1 MSCITTTLLLFIS
14 GAAGGAL
21 FALLHLPL
29 PWTLGPLTV
38 MLGIKFI
45 GKRSIRW
52 PTALR
57 NVSLVILGIVMG
69 SPFNLATANKIL
81 DQLPAIAGATV
92 ITIVVSL
99 LIGYMTH
106 RLTGIDL
113 ASSLLGSVPGGMT
126 QMVLLSRE
134 LNKADATVVIFMQ
147 TTRMLSVLFVVPFLA
162 LHALGSN
169 VQLLAGSAQQ
179 GIIIS
184 DVEILLSVG
193 IVAAGTAIAVR
204 IGMPT
209 PWMVGPIIATAALV
223 CTGVPPLPLPS
234 WLIAVAQI
242 STGIYLGSNIETIR
256 MEHYNKPVLFTL
268 VGAGGIL
275 ACSFIIGIV
284 LQYLLGYSLA
294 TAFLGTAPG
303 GIAEMGLTAMM
314 IQADL
319 SVVIAYQMFRLLFI
333 LLVLPFA
340 LQWIFARI

>member
-1 MSCITTTLLLFIS
+1 MHHITTPLLLFIS
-14 GAAGGAL
+14 GAVGGGL
-21 FALLHLPL
+21 FYLLHLPL

-38 MLGIKFI
+38 MLAIKFL
-45 GKRSIRW
+45 GKRSVRW
-52 PTALR
+52 PDGLR
-57 NVSLVILGIVMG
+57 NGSLVILGIVMG
-69 SPFNLATANKIL
+69 SPFTLATAQKIL
-81 DQLPAIAGATV
+81 DQLPAIAGATIATV
-92 ITIVVSL
+92 GFSL

-113 ASSLLGSVPGGMT
+113 ASSLLGSVPGGLT

-134 LNKADATVVIFMQ
+134 LHKADATVVVFMQ
-147 TTRMLSVLFVVPFLA
+147 TTRMLAVLFIVPFLA

-184 DVEILLSVG
+184 DVEVLLSVG

-209 PWMVGPIIATAALV
+209 PWMVGPIIATAALL
-223 CTGVPPLPLPS
+223 CTGVPPLPLPY

-242 STGIYLGSNIETIR
+242 STGIYLGSNIETVR

-275 ACSFIIGIV
+275 ACSFIIGIA

-319 SVVIAYQMFRLLFI
+319 SVVISYQMFRLLFI